1 MFIVGGNGSGKS
13 TFIKLL
19 TALYEPDSGSIRWDG
34 EQVTA
39 ANVGAYF
46 GLFTV
51 IFSDFHLFD
60 RLYGIDPVDT
70 TALRRLLFEMQLD
83 HKVSFSDG
91 RFSTTDLSSG
101 QRKRLAM
108 VVARLENRPVCVFD
122 EWAAEQDPEFRK
134 HYYEVLL
141 PQLKA
146 EGRTVVA
153 ITHDE
158 RYFHVADKVIW
169 MEEGRIARVETHA

>member
-1 MFIVGGNGSGKS
+1 
-13 TFIKLL
+13 
-19 TALYEPDSGSIRWDG
+19 
-34 EQVTA
+34 
-39 ANVGAYF
+39 
-46 GLFTV
+46 
-51 IFSDFHLFD
+51 
-60 RLYGIDPVDT
+60 
-70 TALRRLLFEMQLD
+70 
-83 HKVSFSDG
+83 
-91 RFSTTDLSSG
+91 
-101 QRKRLAM
+101 M
-108 VVARLENRPVCVFD
+108 VVPRLENRPVCVFD

-169 MEEGRIARVETHA
+169 MEEGQIARVGTHA